1 MAEGRLCLACG
12 SDLAGPFLPQIDLA
26 QPSPAEEAGGGAGQ
40 VQITAH
46 SWVCLEC
53 GLVHWY
59 AEEQEPEAEET
70 ADTPAAVA
78 PRPGSSYERRSEI
91 LRMLRRVKRM

>member
-12 SDLAGPFLPQIDLA
+12 ADLAGPFLPQIDMALS
-26 QPSPAEEAGGGAGQ
+26 SPAEGAGQ
-40 VQITAH
+40 AQVVAH
-46 SWVCLEC
+46 SWVCPQC

-59 AEEQEPEAEET
+59 ADEQEPEAEET
-70 ADTPAAVA
+70 ADTAEAVV

-91 LRMLRRVKRM
+91 VRMLQRVKRM